1 MTAMNDPTINPHAS
15 RRQAGEGEETGAPIL
30 PGAAVYLFLSIDMAN
45 STAFKGTEPRWPF
58 VIHNFYEDVVAEIRG
73 VCPRFNVWKYIGDEV
88 TFWRRMEPS
97 DDLGRLV
104 ADSYGALQRIGAKLD
119 ALEDL
124 HRIRTRNVI
133 GAKAT
138 IWAAAAEHVGQ
149 ANIGRDLERN
159 YEHPNRIIEEEHIIA
174 LRSEGTSD
182 QLKLYDFI
190 GPDIDIGF
198 RISHFAHQGLL
209 LVGAGLAYLL
219 CREEGKHGADR
230 RMRIVSFEHLKGVW
244 NDRPYPI
251 IWYTDDWT
259 DVADKFHYDE
269 RWSNP
274 IVAAVLRQE
283 HEDVAAIETI
293 LRHTNRLA
301 AMAAMQHLL
310 QA

>member
-1 MTAMNDPTINPHAS
+1 MNDPTIHRNAS
-15 RRQAGEGEETGAPIL
+15 QRQAEEREEPSAPIL

-58 VIHNFYEDVVAEIRG
+58 VIHHFYEDVVAEIRN

-97 DDLGRLV
+97 DDLVRLV
-104 ADSYGALQRIGAKLD
+104 ADTYSALQRICAKLD

-138 IWAAAAEHVGQ
+138 IWAAAAEHVKQ

-198 RISHFAHQGLL
+198 RISHFAHQSVL

-219 CREEGKHGADR
+219 AQRKAGHGVDR

-259 DVADKFHYDE
+259 DIGDKFHYDE

-274 IVAAVLRQE
+274 IVAAVLRE
-283 HEDVAAIETI
+283 EYEEVGAIETI
-293 LRHTNRLA
+293 LRQTNRLE
-301 AMAAMQHLL
+301 AMAAAHRLL
-310 QA
+310 GA